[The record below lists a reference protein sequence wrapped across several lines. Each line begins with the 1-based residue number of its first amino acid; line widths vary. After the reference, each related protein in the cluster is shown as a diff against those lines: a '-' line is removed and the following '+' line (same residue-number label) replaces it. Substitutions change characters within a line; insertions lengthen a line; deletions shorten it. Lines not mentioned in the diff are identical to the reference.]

1 LDQSRRIYNNWV
13 TLTKNIAAPPPGE
26 HPLASLFVDA
36 EGKVDRNLTAA
47 RSWPHSMNN
56 LQQCLEYLDKLKEKT
71 EEDFNEYFPS
81 EGPDKDKRVMF
92 EQCLAQMDG
101 SKTELENLHANQ
113 CKEGLRMLKIHLT
126 PMLEPLKSLDYK
138 IDEAQYGD
146 FQVNDPFAK
155 AFNAQAQVIHQHMK
169 AVLNSVSCD
178 EIMQLMAEQT
188 CKRIENSAFDKK
200 FSFFGALQF
209 ESDVRALS
217 SFFTSVSEQALR
229 HKFAK
234 LREMSD
240 LLNVE
245 SVKELQELYGEM
257 RTWKLSSEE
266 ARKLLKAR
274 VDFHATDRDLDA
286 LFPA

>member
-1 LDQSRRIYNNWV
+1 M
-13 TLTKNIAAPPPGE
+13 G
-26 HPLASLFVDA
+26 
-36 EGKVDRNLTAA
+36 
-47 RSWPHSMNN
+47 
-56 LQQCLEYLDKLKEKT
+56 
-71 EEDFNEYFPS
+71 
-81 EGPDKDKRVMF
+81 
-92 EQCLAQMDG
+92 QMDG
-101 SKTELENLHANQ
+101 TRMELENLHAEK
-113 CKEGLRMLKIHLT
+113 CKEGLKMLKVHLT
-126 PMLEPLKSLDYK
+126 PMLDPLRTLDYK
-138 IDEAQYGD
+138 IDESQYND

-155 AFNAQAQVIHQHMK
+155 GFNSQAGVIHQHMQ
-169 AVLNSVSCD
+169 AVLNTTSCD

-245 SVKELQELYGEM
+245 SINELQELYGEM

-274 VDFHATDRDLDA
+274 VDFHATDRDLD
-286 LFPA
+286 LMFPP